1 MHTVQKTRSEKQRS
15 FSSPETS
22 KLHGHT
28 LRRVT
33 MHVGYARV
41 STREQTIDLQVDAL
55 TQAGCTNVYTEVI
68 SGVRAD
74 RPILAQVLEMVRAGD
89 VLVIWKLDRLG
100 RSLTHLLTIV
110 TDLMTRQVGLKS
122 LNDPIDTTT
131 PQGRLIFNLFASLA
145 EFEREVIRE
154 RTQAGLSAARARG
167 RLGGRPKGLPRKAEA
182 TAYAAETLYREGRL
196 SAQDIANKLHI
207 SKSTLY
213 AYLRARGV
221 PIGTARGQPGT
232 PPTTTPL

>member
-1 MHTVQKTRSEKQRS
+1 
-15 FSSPETS
+15 
-22 KLHGHT
+22 
-28 LRRVT
+28 

-41 STREQTIDLQVDAL
+41 STKDQTVDLQVDAL
-55 TQAGCTNVYTEVI
+55 TQAGCTKVYTEVI
-68 SGVRAD
+68 SGARAE
-74 RPILAQVLEMVRAGD
+74 RPVLEQLLETLRAGD

-100 RSLTHLLTIV
+100 RSLTHLLAIV
-110 TDLMTRQVGLKS
+110 TALITRQIGLKS

-167 RLGGRPKGLPRKAEA
+167 RLGGRPKGLPHKAEA

-196 SAQDIANKLHI
+196 SAQDIADKLHI
-207 SKSTLY
+207 SKTTLY

-221 PIGTARGQPGT
+221 PVGTSRGQPGT
-232 PPTTTPL
+232 PHNIPVEGT

>member
-1 MHTVQKTRSEKQRS
+1 M
-15 FSSPETS
+15 
-22 KLHGHT
+22 
-28 LRRVT
+28 T

-41 STREQTIDLQVDAL
+41 STKEQTIDLQVDAL
-55 TQAGCTNVYTEVI
+55 TQAGCTKVYTEII
-68 SGVRAD
+68 SGARAE
-74 RPILAQVLEMVRAGD
+74 RSILAQVLEMLRAGD

-100 RSLTHLLTIV
+100 RSLTHLLEIV
-110 TDLMTRQVGLKS
+110 TALMARQIGLKS

-182 TAYAAETLYREGRL
+182 MAYAAETLYREGRL
-196 SAQDIANKLHI
+196 SAQDIAKKLHI

-213 AYLRARGV
+213 AYLHARGV
-221 PIGTARGQPGT
+221 PIGTSRGQPGT
-232 PPTTTPL
+232 PPTTTPV